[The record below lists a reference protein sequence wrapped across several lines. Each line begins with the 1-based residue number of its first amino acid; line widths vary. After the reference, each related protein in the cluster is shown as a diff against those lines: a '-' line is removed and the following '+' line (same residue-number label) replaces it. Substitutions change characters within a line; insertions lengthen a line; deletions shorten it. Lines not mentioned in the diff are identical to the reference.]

1 MIGTDTVKQRVY
13 TTLIVS
19 GANRIVF
26 NSLKLKASLKINIL
40 PQFARVKV
48 VHVLHTFLLIDL
60 FLVRSVLPTPLVC
73 FVLSYYVSLCS
84 EFRVAH

>member
-1 MIGTDTVKQRVY
+1 MTIKGKYLLTQCMIGTDTVKQRVY

-40 PQFARVKV
+40 PQFARGS
-48 VHVLHTFLLIDL
+48 I
-60 FLVRSVLPTPLVC
+60 SP
-73 FVLSYYVSLCS
+73 
-84 EFRVAH
+84 